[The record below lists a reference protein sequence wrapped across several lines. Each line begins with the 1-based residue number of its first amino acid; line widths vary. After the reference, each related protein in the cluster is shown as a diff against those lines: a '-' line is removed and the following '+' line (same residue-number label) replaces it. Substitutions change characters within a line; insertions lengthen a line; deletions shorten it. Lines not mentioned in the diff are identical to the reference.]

1 MAAPGLAPAL
11 DQKERGECYRAF
23 VRDCLDGPRWVGAHW
38 FQYQDQALTGRPD
51 GENYQCGLVTVC
63 DVPYPE
69 MVRAARDIAGEMYR
83 PMPKPHVHFPPEPA
97 RVR

>member
-1 MAAPGLAPAL
+1 MFVVERTPSLLHPMNDSAKTRIPRRKPLAH
-11 DQKERGECYRAF
+11 
-23 VRDCLDGPRWVGAHW
+23 VDCLYLSDRFTFG
-38 FQYQDQALTGRPD
+38 
-51 GENYQCGLVTVC
+51 